1 MEIKKTLQACLI
13 SCSFLLASAAAIA
26 APVVL
31 GFASPASISGGPT
44 GTGPLGAGGGGVHFI
59 AGDDLTQT
67 FLGTGLASATSSHW
81 VFSVD
86 DLTAVGVLNTFD
98 VLINGIVVGGFS
110 FVGDGISS
118 TIVPFDLLFL
128 HAPIAGDDYALSM
141 VATSTVPPGLA
152 SWNWFPGGTVTLD
165 GAAVPEPGTLF
176 LIGMGLAAFGFSA
189 RRRQRGN

>member
-1 MEIKKTLQACLI
+1 MEIKKTVRACLI
-13 SCSFLLASAAAIA
+13 GCSFLLASAAVIA
-26 APVVL
+26 APVIL
-31 GFASPASISGGPT
+31 GFPSPASISGGPT

-81 VFSVD
+81 VFSMD
-86 DLTAVGVLNTFD
+86 DYTSGGVLNTFD
-98 VLINGIVVGGFS
+98 ALINGIVVGGFS
-110 FVGDGISS
+110 FVGDGVGS

-128 HAPIAGDDYALSM
+128 HAPIAGDAYTLRM

-176 LIGMGLAAFGFSA
+176 LIGTGLAAFGFSA
-189 RRRQRGN
+189 RRRQRGS